1 MSSET
6 ANLDAVQDRLSG
18 QTGRAYWRSLDEL
31 AESGEV
37 RELLEREFP
46 SQKARFAD
54 RVQRR
59 DFLRLMGASLALAGV
74 GACTRQPPETIV
86 PFANRPESD
95 PGTPMQ
101 FATAMTLGGSATGLL
116 VESHAGRPTK
126 VEGNPEHP
134 SSLGATDGFAQA
146 AIHTLYD
153 PERSKTVVRAGEIS
167 SWDRFLEEL
176 KAELGN
182 HADGAGIAILT
193 EPIASPTLGDQ
204 LDAFLKKFPKARWH
218 AWTPLHRDNEAAGA
232 AMAFGRDVAAVH
244 AFDKAKVVVSLDS
257 DFLASGPAAVR
268 YARDF
273 MAARRGRAGTQAFNR
288 LYAVESSP
296 TLTGAMADHRQ
307 AVKPSEV
314 EAIAEQ
320 LAGSGGSKAVQAARK
335 DLEANK
341 GASLVVAG
349 PWATPRTHALVHQI
363 NASLGNV
370 GKTVR
375 YIPPVARTA
384 GPCAASITQLVNDM
398 NAGKVTVLLML
409 GGNPVYDAPASLD
422 FGGALKKV
430 AWRTH
435 LSLYDDETSGLCQW
449 HVPEAHFLE
458 AWGDARGH
466 DGTQGVQQPL
476 IAPLY
481 GGKTAIE
488 VLGVAAGD
496 AGATAHKLVEA
507 RWKRVSRLD
516 GKAFTRYWQT
526 TLHDGVARNSGSK
539 PVSVTAKQA
548 PAGVK
553 KVLGGVEVAF
563 RPDASAYDG
572 RFANNGW
579 LQETP
584 RPLTR
589 LTWDNAALLAPA
601 TAKRLDVGNND
612 VVELSVE
619 GAGKVS
625 APVWVTPGHPAEVVT
640 LHLGYGRS
648 RVGSVGDGVGT
659 NAYALRADG
668 GWAAGVTVRK
678 TGDSYRLVSVQDHA
692 SMEGRDIVR
701 QGEIEAFRKDPEH
714 ATLRAGHHAPEG
726 DLSLHSP
733 WKYDGNAWGMVIDLN
748 ACTGCNACMVA
759 CQSENNVPVVG
770 KQEVDMGREMHW
782 IRVDRYYEGD
792 ADAPRAVHQPVPC
805 MHCENAPCEIVCP
818 VAATVHSDE
827 GLNDMVYNRCVGTR
841 YCANNCPYKVRRFNF
856 FSYTDYDTEVKKL
869 GNNPDVTIRVRG
881 VMEKCTY
888 CVQRIN
894 HARIQSKKADQ
905 PIADGTV
912 VSACQQV
919 CPTGAIVFGNIN
931 DKTSDVAKL
940 RAEPH
945 HYALLGELGTKP
957 RTTYLARLTNPN
969 PELA

>member
-1 MSSET
+1 MSSELG
-6 ANLDAVQDRLSG
+6 NLDSVRERLTG

-37 RELLEREFP
+37 RDLLEREFP

-86 PFANRPESD
+86 PFANQRESD
-95 PGTPMQ
+95 PSTPQQ
-101 FATAMTLGGSATGLL
+101 FATAMTLGGAAIGLL

-126 VEGNPEHP
+126 VEGNP
-134 SSLGATDGFAQA
+134 
-146 AIHTLYD
+146 
-153 PERSKTVVRAGEIS
+153 VRAGEIS
-167 SWDRFLEEL
+167 SWDRFLEDL
-176 KAELGN
+176 KVQLGN
-182 HADGAGIAILT
+182 RADGAGIAVLT
-193 EPIASPTLGDQ
+193 EPIASPTLGSQ

-232 AMAFGRDVAAVH
+232 SMAFGRDVTAVRSFEN
-244 AFDKAKVVVSLDS
+244 ARVVVSLDA

-268 YARDF
+268 EARDF
-273 MAARRGRAGTQAFNR
+273 MSARRGRADTKAFNR

-296 TLTGAMADHRQ
+296 SLTGAMADHRR

-314 EAIAEQ
+314 EAIAEA
-320 LAGSGGSKAVQAARK
+320 LAGSGGDKFVQAVRK
-335 DLEANK
+335 DLEANR

-363 NASLGNV
+363 NASFGNV
-370 GKTVR
+370 GKTVS

-384 GPCAASITQLVNDM
+384 GPCVASITQLVDDM
-398 NAGKVTVLLML
+398 NAGNVGVLLIL

-422 FGGALKKV
+422 FSGALRKV
-430 AWRTH
+430 GWRAH

-466 DGTQGVQQPL
+466 DGTQCVQQPL

-481 GGKTAIE
+481 GGRTAIE
-488 VLGVAAGD
+488 ILGIAAGD

-507 RWKRVSRLD
+507 RWKQVSRLD
-516 GKAFTRYWQT
+516 GVAFTRYWQT
-526 TLHDGVARNSGSK
+526 TLHDGVARNSASK

-548 PAGVK
+548 PSGVK
-553 KVLGGVEVAF
+553 KALSGVEVAF

-601 TAKRLDVGNND
+601 TAKRLDVENND

-619 GAGKVS
+619 GAGKVA

-640 LHLGYGRS
+640 LHLGYGRT
-648 RVGSVGDGVGT
+648 RTGSVGDGLGA
-659 NAYALRADG
+659 NAYALRGDG
-668 GWAAGVTVRK
+668 GWVTGATVKK
-678 TGDSYRLVSVQDHA
+678 TGDEHRLVSVQDHA

-701 QGEIEAFRKDPEH
+701 QGDVEAFRKDPKH
-714 ATLRAGHHAPEG
+714 ATEPEGHHAVEK
-726 DLSLHSP
+726 DLSLHAP
-733 WKYDGNAWGMVIDLN
+733 WKYEGNAWGMVIDLN

-792 ADAPRAVHQPVPC
+792 ADDPRAVHQPVPC

-894 HARIQSKKADQ
+894 HARIQSKKDDA
-905 PIADGTV
+905 PIADGAV
-912 VSACQQV
+912 QSACQQV

-931 DKTSDVAKL
+931 DEQSEVVRM
-940 RAEPH
+940 RAQPH

-957 RTTYLARLTNPN
+957 RTTYLAKLTNRN